1 MRVSCGCPIDKARN
15 PEALE
20 NWIRQVGLTPIITN
34 TIIRCVYEGNN
45 TALGE
50 AIIKM
55 FEVEADHDITV
66 FYDKAEQAKSAKKAA
81 RKQERAKRNAK
92 LHGHK

>member
-15 PEALE
+15 PEALKK
-20 NWIRQVGLTPIITN
+20 WIHQAGLTPIVTN

-45 TALGE
+45 RELGE
-50 AIIKM
+50 AIVKM
-55 FEVEADHDITV
+55 FEVEEDHDITV
-66 FYDKAEQAKSAKKAA
+66 FYDKAEQARSARKAA

>member
-15 PEALE
+15 LEALE
-20 NWIRQVGLTPIITN
+20 RWIRQVGLTPIVTN
-34 TIIRCVYEGNN
+34 VIIQCVYEGNN
-45 TALGE
+45 RELGE
-50 AIIKM
+50 AIVKM

-66 FYDKAEQAKSAKKAA
+66 FYDKDEQTKSVRRAA